1 MTAARSTLSFD
12 AILAR
17 IGNGLREGARWA
29 LRGILA
35 LAIIVMAGMFAVM
48 TAIVGLVITGMSEEA
63 PDLDDWSVLRLGLRR
78 LMILWEA
85 QKKRFLRRP

>member
-1 MTAARSTLSFD
+1 MVWPL
-12 AILAR
+12 
-17 IGNGLREGARWA
+17 A
-29 LRGILA
+29 LRWLGGFIL
-35 LAIIVMAGMFAVM
+35 I
-48 TAIVGLVITGMSEEA
+48 AIVGLVITGVGEDA

>member
-1 MTAARSTLSFD
+1 MVWPLAWRWLGGF
-12 AILAR
+12 IL
-17 IGNGLREGARWA
+17 I
-29 LRGILA
+29 
-35 LAIIVMAGMFAVM
+35 
-48 TAIVGLVITGMSEEA
+48 AIVGLVITGVREEA